1 MVFSH
6 EKTLTLQKQHTRMG
20 TSELKILIGVFVLL
34 AVILVWMSAKLILD
48 MRRRKQQR
56 EQRRKDFMERMTSRR
71 GRGAVEP

>member
-20 TSELKILIGVFVLL
+20 TSELYILIAVFVLFT
-34 AVILVWMSAKLILD
+34 VILVWMGAKLILD

-56 EQRRKDFMERMTSRR
+56 EQRRKDFQERLTSRR
-71 GRGAVEP
+71 HRGSAEP

>member
-1 MVFSH
+1 
-6 EKTLTLQKQHTRMG
+6 MG
-20 TSELKILIGVFVLL
+20 TSELKILIAVFVLL

-71 GRGAVEP
+71 GRGSVEP